1 MSVATESL
9 SQALLKQYEQ
19 LATRYAQKCAECDA
33 KEALI
38 LNLTQQLEVAE
49 ELLVRYESATTE
61 ELENMPH
68 HINHY
73 EI

>member
-9 SQALLKQYEQ
+9 PQVLLKQYEQ

-33 KEALI
+33 KETVI

-49 ELLVRYESATTE
+49 ELLVRYESATAE
-61 ELENMPH
+61 ELEDIPH

>member
-19 LATRYAQKCAECDA
+19 LASRYAQKCAECDA
-33 KEALI
+33 KDEAI
-38 LNLTQQLEVAE
+38 LNLTQQLDMAE
-49 ELLVRYESATTE
+49 ELLVRYESATAS
-61 ELENMPH
+61 ELEEMPH
-68 HINHY
+68 HINHF